1 MSPSSDIPAP
11 PIGSSADRRLSEIEY
26 RRSASAYPELRPPEM
41 HELAPRRA
49 LGRSGLSAVE
59 PGGSTPVVIELI
71 DTIPAAIVG
80 VDSHGRVLVWNRAA
94 ETLFGW
100 PRHEVVGRQPPIIP
114 TQLRHE
120 WRLQMRQVLEGGRG
134 TDAAETQRVDRAG
147 KLVPVL
153 RSSAPLVG
161 PDGKVMGVLDTL
173 TDITAHNQLGE
184 ESRALTQVR
193 ERELI
198 AMDLHDGVIQ
208 SLYALAL
215 SLAAEERSED
225 FDPDAARVALR
236 RSREEI
242 EKLIEEMRSYL
253 LDLRAREFAPREL
266 ASGLRLLLDALRLN
280 AGIEPRLELEQGVDE
295 QLTPEVR
302 GHLLFVTREAV
313 SNILRHAEA
322 TEVSISVRCIE
333 DQVVLTVSDNG
344 RGFEPAATSGKAR
357 REQRGV
363 HNMASRARLI
373 GGRFELDSSAD
384 GGTRVQLSIPIP
396 TPVEDD

>member
-11 PIGSSADRRLSEIEY
+11 PIGTTAECRMSEIEY

-120 WRLQMRQVLEGGRG
+120 WRLQMRQVLDGGRG
-134 TDAAETQRVDRAG
+134 TAAA
-147 KLVPVL
+147 
-153 RSSAPLVG
+153 
-161 PDGKVMGVLDTL
+161 
-173 TDITAHNQLGE
+173 
-184 ESRALTQVR
+184 
-193 ERELI
+193 
-198 AMDLHDGVIQ
+198 
-208 SLYALAL
+208 
-215 SLAAEERSED
+215 ERSED

-280 AGIEPRLELEQGVDE
+280 AGIEPRLELEQGIDE

-384 GGTRVQLSIPIP
+384 GGTRVQLSTPIP